1 MAEFK
6 KEIAKTDFKATQKT
20 VQGDAMGSFKAAAA
34 ETVGSLAKGV
44 GQGYATGKGEQ
55 QLGTDESAAEAN
67 AYVSE
72 AFKTQQAPKAQSGY
86 ETHYTEGNT
95 VLSTDAPT
103 KEEVEGHRA
112 SVLSTASMND
122 KRIQAALDQ
131 GRISSREANDH
142 RIKNRKEFMANPI
155 NALFGAHYDNAI
167 GGGASGASRG
177 AFFGKTAQEKAQEK
191 LVIEEMTEQR
201 NDQRAADNLMKINPN
216 LTPKRAMSM
225 VQGQKGRLLRLQ
237 HLQTKNSLEL
247 LGEGE
252 AVEMYQ
258 SENIPVYSKLHQDV
272 LQLVD
277 LPEGAKASAVSDFI
291 TATTLQQAAIAARID
306 NSSMGVE
313 AKKQEHTELIR
324 RFDLLRSN
332 VEDTSFVERLKRDT
346 AQADAE
352 IANSDSAHVL
362 GMIRFSDSY
371 SLTHAIA
378 VEGESPLAVMKY
390 LGTSADMSTADVFK
404 LKGREDLK
412 AIRGY
417 MDELSSVQRVK
428 AADAALAKV
437 LKGGAAPSM
446 TGPEAATIGAA
457 LQQKNIPTVVA
468 AAYKEDP
475 LGVGEKLNA
484 APNVDLTAYA
494 GSREYQGLVR
504 TDPDFVNALFD
515 SAIEDARMIQMSQRG
530 TLPDRITVTREAP
543 TRGSVTDGRRPTNW
557 VFDSGGVKLKGA
569 YKGQV
574 VGMHRLA
581 EQNPSMWNKEYVTLE
596 DYINS
601 KAAAVAVEP
610 QSEEAVKK
618 ARAEME
624 AAAKVESKAGPK
636 IQPDPVAGASRTA
649 RSGSDKAGPKL
660 NKEGYTPREL
670 GIRGDY
676 KEGAKLMKEME
687 LVNGEWR
694 PVFDEGE

>member
-34 ETVGSLAKGV
+34 ETIGSLAKGV

-55 QLGTDESAAEAN
+55 QLGTDESAAEAK

-86 ETHYTEGNT
+86 ETHYSEGNT
-95 VLSTDAPT
+95 VLTTDAPT
-103 KEEVEGHRA
+103 KEEVEGHRT
-112 SVLSTASMND
+112 SVLSTATMND

-191 LVIEEMTEQR
+191 MVIEEMTEQR
-201 NDQRAADNLMKINPN
+201 NDQRNADNLMKINPN
-216 LTPKRAMSM
+216 LTFKRAMSM
-225 VQGQKGRLLRLQ
+225 VQEQKGRLVRLQ
-237 HLQTKNSLEL
+237 HLETKNSMEL

-258 SENIPVYSKLHQDV
+258 SQNIPLYAGLQQDV

-277 LPEGAKASAVSDFI
+277 LPEGVRADAVSDFI
-291 TATTLQQAAIAARID
+291 TSTTLQQAEVAARID
-306 NSSMGVE
+306 NSRMGPA
-313 AKKQEHTELIR
+313 AKAKEHTELIR

-346 AQADAE
+346 EQADAE
-352 IANSDSAHVL
+352 ISNSDSAHVL
-362 GMIRFSDSY
+362 GMIRYSDSY
-371 SLTHAIA
+371 ALTHAIA

-428 AADAALAKV
+428 AADNALAKV
-437 LKGGAAPSM
+437 LKGGAAPPM

-457 LQQKNIPTVVA
+457 LQQKNIPTVMA

-484 APNVDLTAYA
+484 AVNVDLTAYA

-504 TDPDFVNALFD
+504 TDPDFINALFD
-515 SAIEDARMIQMSQRG
+515 SSIEDARMIQMSQRG

-543 TRGSVTDGRRPTNW
+543 TRANVTDGRSPTNW

-601 KAAAVAVEP
+601 KAAAVEVEP

-649 RSGSDKAGPKL
+649 RSGSDKAGPKI

-687 LVNGEWR
+687 LINGEWR